1 MPIRG
6 RLGERTL
13 ERPRHPWR
21 RPGPHGG
28 DGRRSHGQMLP
39 HHALHRRPRERRLP
53 GEHLVHHAC
62 EAIEVTPAVQL
73 AAPGGLLRTHVRGRP
88 HSEPGFG
95 QPVAAR
101 GVDRSGDPEVAHHRV
116 ARLEQD
122 ILRLDVAVD
131 HVVTVREAQGVRHL
145 ARDPHGIVHRQL
157 PLTGQ
162 AITKRLPFDVWHHV
176 EQEAVGFPRVMQRE
190 DVGMREPC
198 REPDLAEKPFRP
210 ERRGQLWPQHFHGHR
225 TVVFQVQCE
234 ENGGHPAS
242 AELALDAVA
251 VSKRGVQSGEQVGQG
266 GSPAGTTP
274 S

>member
-28 DGRRSHGQMLP
+28 DGRRSRGQMLP

-131 HVVTVREAQGVRHL
+131 DVVTVREAQGVRHL

-162 AITKRLPFDVWHHV
+162 AITPLHFLLEISGGLDSLTRAKFAGRFPYLAASPRETPPSGLP
-176 EQEAVGFPRVMQRE
+176 RE
-190 DVGMREPC
+190 KAKP
-198 REPDLAEKPFRP
+198 AE
-210 ERRGQLWPQHFHGHR
+210 
-225 TVVFQVQCE
+225 VV
-234 ENGGHPAS
+234 AS
-242 AELALDAVA
+242 AL
-251 VSKRGVQSGEQVGQG
+251 K
-266 GSPAGTTP
+266 P
-274 S
+274 SCPR